1 MPSAYWLNAAITRLA
16 FVHCLSVTHVQ
27 MLFSIQIVCISDPK
41 VVVLCL
47 IVAVMLLR
55 SASRHGFGN
64 ACRLAKGK
72 DVQHICECVHKAAQ
86 QLQGPELDALKAWA
100 WQFGMHVTL
109 FMVQV
114 GGCLSSVAAAEACIK
129 WFSEHMMPLLLAH
142 ISLLY
147 MVQVCMLLVGGCCYF
162 CTSVQACVSSCA
174 HIAMLWSI

>member
-1 MPSAYWLNAAITRLA
+1 M
-16 FVHCLSVTHVQ
+16 
-27 MLFSIQIVCISDPK
+27 
-41 VVVLCL
+41 LCL
-47 IVAVMLLR
+47 IAAVLLR
-55 SASRHGFGN
+55 SASRHSFGN

-129 WFSEHMMPLLLAH
+129 WFQNTLCHC
-142 ISLLY
+142 SLHTYRYCTLFGS
-147 MVQVCMLLVGGCCYF
+147 VCC
-162 CTSVQACVSSCA
+162 
-174 HIAMLWSI
+174 LWVVAVTAA